1 MVNKQV
7 NLFDSVLKN
16 PVIAASGTFGFGYEM
31 AEFFDINC
39 LGSISLKGSTLNAR
53 YGNPLPRIAECPD
66 GLINAIGLQN
76 PGIDAVINSELPKL
90 NKLYRDKVILN
101 IGGHSVEEYLL
112 AVEKCNGLKN
122 ILGIE
127 LNISCPN
134 VQGGGLAFGIKEN
147 MVEELTA
154 AVKKVSD
161 QKIIVKLSPNVTDIC
176 ALAKAAE
183 NGGAD
188 AISLINTLIGMRIDI
203 KTGKPIISVKKGGY
217 SGRGVFPIALR
228 MVYDVFDTIKIPIIG
243 MGGISNPEEVIEM
256 LMAGASAVMVGT
268 ATLKDPFA
276 CKNIIEGL
284 DKTMEELN
292 ITDLSEIIGRAHK

>member
-76 PGIDAVINSELPKL
+76 PGIDAVINNELPKL
-90 NKLYRDKVILN
+90 NKVYKDKVILN
-101 IGGHSVEEYLL
+101 IGGHSIEEYLL

-134 VQGGGLAFGIKEN
+134 VQGGGLAFGIKES

-154 AVKKVSD
+154 AVKKISD

-217 SGRGVFPIALR
+217 SGRGVFPVALR
-228 MVYDVFDTIKIPIIG
+228 MVYDVFDTVKIPIIG
-243 MGGISNPEEVIEM
+243 MGGISSPEEVIEM

-284 DKTMEELN
+284 DKTMAELK
-292 ITDLSEIIGRAHK
+292 ITDLSTIIGRAHK

>member
-1 MVNKQV
+1 MVNKQI

-90 NKLYRDKVILN
+90 NKVYKDKVILN
-101 IGGHSVEEYLL
+101 IGGHSIEEYLL

-147 MVEELTA
+147 MVKELTA

-228 MVYDVFDTIKIPIIG
+228 MVYDVFDTVRIPIIG

>member
-7 NLFDSVLKN
+7 TLFDSVLKN

-53 YGNPLPRIAECPD
+53 YGNPLPRIAECSD

-76 PGIDAVINSELPKL
+76 PGIDAVISTQLPKL
-90 NKLYRDKVILN
+90 SKVYKDKIILN

-112 AVEKCNGLKN
+112 AVEKCNDLDN

-134 VQGGGLAFGIKEN
+134 VQGGGLAFGTKEST
-147 MVEELTA
+147 VEALTTA
-154 AVKKVSD
+154 IKKVSN

-217 SGRGVFPIALR
+217 SGRGIFPVALR
-228 MVYDVFDTIKIPIIG
+228 MVYDVFEAVKIPIIG
-243 MGGISNPEEVIEM
+243 MGGISSADEVIEM

-276 CKNIIEGL
+276 CKNIIEEL
-284 DKTMEELN
+284 DKVIKDLN
-292 ITDLSEIIGRAHK
+292 ITSLSTIIGRAHK

>member
-1 MVNKQV
+1 M
-7 NLFDSVLKN
+7 FDSVLKN

-90 NKLYRDKVILN
+90 NKAYKDKVILN

-134 VQGGGLAFGIKEN
+134 VQGGGLAFGIKES

-217 SGRGVFPIALR
+217 RGRGVFPIALR
-228 MVYDVFDTIKIPIIG
+228 MVYDVFDTVKIPIIG
-243 MGGISNPEEVIEM
+243 IGGISTPEEVIEM

>member
-76 PGIDAVINSELPKL
+76 PGIDAVINNELPKL
-90 NKLYRDKVILN
+90 NKVYKDKVILN
-101 IGGHSVEEYLL
+101 IGGHSIEEYLL

-134 VQGGGLAFGIKEN
+134 VQGGGLAFGIKES

-154 AVKKVSD
+154 AVKKISD

-203 KTGKPIISVKKGGY
+203 NTGKPIISVKKGGY
-217 SGRGVFPIALR
+217 SGRGVFPVALR
-228 MVYDVFDTIKIPIIG
+228 MVYDVFDTVNIPIIG
-243 MGGISNPEEVIEM
+243 MGGISSPEEVIEM

-284 DKTMEELN
+284 DKTMAELK
-292 ITDLSEIIGRAHK
+292 ITDLSTIIGRAHK

>member
-76 PGIDAVINSELPKL
+76 PGIDAVINNELPKL
-90 NKLYRDKVILN
+90 NKVYKDKVILN
-101 IGGHSVEEYLL
+101 IGGHSIEEYLL

-134 VQGGGLAFGIKEN
+134 VQGGGLAFGIKES

-154 AVKKVSD
+154 SVKKVSD

-203 KTGKPIISVKKGGY
+203 NTGKPIISVKKGGY
-217 SGRGVFPIALR
+217 SGRGVFPVALR
-228 MVYDVFDTIKIPIIG
+228 MVYDVFDTVNIPIIG
-243 MGGISNPEEVIEM
+243 MGGISSPEEVIEM

-284 DKTMEELN
+284 DKTMAELK
-292 ITDLSEIIGRAHK
+292 ITDLSAIIGRAHK